1 MLPTTTTQ
9 QLAIGFYEGLLNKQA
24 QQVDTVGNIERQP
37 QCLFPPKSFC
47 TCMVISSGSLQIA
60 IGDREVPLIK
70 MARWN
75 KSILEALATGEV
87 SRRDTYYQAIL
98 V

>member
-1 MLPTTTTQ
+1 
-9 QLAIGFYEGLLNKQA
+9 
-24 QQVDTVGNIERQP
+24 
-37 QCLFPPKSFC
+37 
-47 TCMVISSGSLQIA
+47 MVISSGSLQIA